1 MVDLHCHLNLPLNRI
16 LFKLFFIYSRSKN
29 ITVADIN
36 NRLGKITNNPATL
49 YARISCTRSFLAWR
63 NKVELIY
70 IRPIWKK
77 KKNVFFPQ
85 ERWKKANLEKHVFL
99 DSFMAFGSGKYQ
111 CPGRSVRQLGHV
123 YPESLWKDDGAK
135 GESFGLLF
143 LFFTIK
149 LQGKPGDHIL
159 LGWAVVSCIVYM

>member
-77 KKNVFFPQ
+77 KKCFLPTGT
-85 ERWKKANLEKHVFL
+85 LEKGKFREACFL
-99 DSFMAFGSGKYQ
+99 GQLHGIWKREVPMSGK
-111 CPGRSVRQLGHV
+111 
-123 YPESLWKDDGAK
+123 
-135 GESFGLLF
+135 
-143 LFFTIK
+143 
-149 LQGKPGDHIL
+149 
-159 LGWAVVSCIVYM
+159 VSETAGPRLSRKSMER